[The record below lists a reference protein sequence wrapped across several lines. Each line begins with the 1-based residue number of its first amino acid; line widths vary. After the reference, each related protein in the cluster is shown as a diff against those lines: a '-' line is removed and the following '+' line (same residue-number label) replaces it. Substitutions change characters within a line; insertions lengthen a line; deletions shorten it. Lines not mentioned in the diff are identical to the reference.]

1 MRAVGVPPTVVAAKG
16 DDAAALAGVRAHAHD
31 GHPLRRQRAS
41 PLNLTGGEPLE
52 PRRVRAPARVRQ
64 PQPDRVHSPAVQTAA
79 ARDEPDAV
87 VQDAPRGVGPRRGG
101 DARGVQPVPR
111 HRHGVEAE
119 EFIRR
124 FARASRRDAAKDVDI
139 RAAVAETTRHVAGP
153 RRRPRRRLD
162 PPSARRPVCP
172 FVLDPAHLRQVQ
184 DPSVVEESTASILAA
199 ENHHPRVSS
208 PLTLHHRGGVPAP
221 GARRVALDPE
231 PAPLPGGRLQDPNL
245 ALRVHRIVLPG
256 VPANHENLGPKRH
269 RRVAASRGPPG

>member
-1 MRAVGVPPTVVAAKG
+1 M
-16 DDAAALAGVRAHAHD
+16 
-31 GHPLRRQRAS
+31 
-41 PLNLTGGEPLE
+41 
-52 PRRVRAPARVRQ
+52 
-64 PQPDRVHSPAVQTAA
+64 
-79 ARDEPDAV
+79 
-87 VQDAPRGVGPRRGG
+87 
-101 DARGVQPVPR
+101 PR

-119 EFIRR
+119 EFVRGFAGSAR
-124 FARASRRDAAKDVDI
+124 FYAAKDVDI

-162 PPSARRPVCP
+162 PPSARRLVRSCS

-184 DPSVVEESTASILAA
+184 DPGVVEESTASILAA

-221 GARRVALDPE
+221 GARRVALHLE
-231 PAPLPGGRLQDPNL
+231 PAPLPGRRLQDPNL

-256 VPANHENLGPKRH
+256 VPANHENLGSKRN